1 MKKKIFLIKRKNLLQ
16 WSHCYI
22 GILAIFAFIIFIQ
35 NWKVGFFAIG
45 IFLVLGLIHIYHIVQ
60 YRRGMVDYLQTL
72 QGTIL
77 SAENNML
84 LTFPFPY
91 AILDVEGKIQWY
103 NPKFEHLI
111 GRNNIFHQTIEQV
124 LPDLVFSDFPQKE
137 EEIWVKHFEYDHH
150 YYKAFTQRMLKNS
163 DDGIEAFFILY
174 LLDETQNIQLK
185 TQRILQQTLVGL
197 IYIDNYDEVLQSLE
211 EVKRPILLALI
222 DRKLNALAGD
232 VEGIIKKYERDK
244 YLLLF
249 PYQHLQVLEEKR
261 FEILD
266 TVREIHIGNNLP
278 VTLSIGIGVKGK
290 DLPQSM
296 DYARAAIDL
305 ALGRGGDQAVIKNVD
320 KYSFYGGKTK
330 EVEKSTRVKA
340 RIKAYALK
348 ELMEESERVLIMG
361 HKGPDVDCLGAA
373 VGVYRGAALLNK
385 KAHIVLNETTTSID
399 ALYDKLRKSED
410 YEDDLFVSSVEAM
423 GFSGPKTLLII
434 VDVNRPSYLE
444 CPELLELSKNI
455 VVFDHHR
462 ASAEFIQNA
471 VLSYVEPY
479 ASSTCEMITEIL
491 QYMTDKVKLKPL
503 EADALFAGITV
514 DTKNFTIKTGVRT
527 FEAAAFLRRQG
538 ADSTRVKMFF
548 QNDMASYRA
557 RASAVKDAEIYQEG
571 MAISVCP
578 SDIPNPALTAAQAA
592 DELLNILG
600 ISASFVMSSVDRQV
614 LMSARSLGD
623 INVQLIMEKL
633 GGGGHLTVAGAQF
646 DNMTV
651 DEVRQQLK
659 QAIDEYLEEENKA

>member
-1 MKKKIFLIKRKNLLQ
+1 M
-16 WSHCYI
+16 
-22 GILAIFAFIIFIQ
+22 
-35 NWKVGFFAIG
+35 
-45 IFLVLGLIHIYHIVQ
+45 
-60 YRRGMVDYLQTL
+60 
-72 QGTIL
+72 
-77 SAENNML
+77 
-84 LTFPFPY
+84 
-91 AILDVEGKIQWY
+91 
-103 NPKFEHLI
+103 I

-410 YEDDLFVSSVEAM
+410 YEDDLFVNSVEAM

-471 VLSYVEPY
+471 VLSY
-479 ASSTCEMITEIL
+479 
-491 QYMTDKVKLKPL
+491 
-503 EADALFAGITV
+503 
-514 DTKNFTIKTGVRT
+514 RT
-527 FEAAAFLRRQG
+527 LCVF
-538 ADSTRVKMFF
+538 
-548 QNDMASYRA
+548 
-557 RASAVKDAEIYQEG
+557 
-571 MAISVCP
+571 
-578 SDIPNPALTAAQAA
+578 
-592 DELLNILG
+592 
-600 ISASFVMSSVDRQV
+600 
-614 LMSARSLGD
+614 
-623 INVQLIMEKL
+623 
-633 GGGGHLTVAGAQF
+633 
-646 DNMTV
+646 
-651 DEVRQQLK
+651 
-659 QAIDEYLEEENKA
+659 YL